1 MIKNYFSTALRN
13 LFRSK
18 VFALINI
25 FGFAVGICAVIL
37 ILHYVQFHTSFDN
50 FHKEGEKI
58 FRVSVVSERKGITE
72 DDSHTFVAPIGP
84 AMQKDLPDVK
94 DYVRIRTPR
103 TAFFLY
109 NNLSFRVEDVAYADS
124 TFFNFFS
131 FELLT
136 GSQRSC
142 LANPFQIVLNKTA
155 AEKIFGVSNPV
166 GRTLNSNDGVQ
177 FTVSGVVQDPPK
189 NSHIQFGAIISFSTL
204 YRNPNNF
211 MGWDGG
217 NQYLTYIKLNDMS
230 FKQNV
235 EAKFP
240 DFMWGYINKDLAQI
254 GVKYKPYLQPLNDIH
269 LKYNYDSQNIKTNI
283 YIFSIIAGFILLLA
297 CVNFVTLFTSM
308 SSRRNREVGIRKV
321 LGANRND
328 IIKQFMMES
337 FLLIGIS
344 SVLAVMLC
352 GLTLPV
358 YNKWTHQNF
367 NFVNIFDYKLLF
379 SSGIAVLLT
388 CFLAGF
394 YPSFILSS
402 FQPVQIIK
410 KIIYINPKGIS
421 LRSILVVFQFVISI
435 ALISSTLLINSQL
448 NFIKNKELG
457 FDKENQLFAPLNSN
471 QLRTSYESLKNEIL
485 NTAGVIT
492 VGASSEIPMNGFAI
506 NGYFPEGMK
515 SPMMI
520 NVLDADADFL
530 STYNIPV
537 TEGRNF
543 IKGSEVD
550 KTSYLVNEAFAKKMN
565 WQNPL
570 GKQIT
575 RNGLHTIIGVVKDFH
590 FASLHDA
597 IAPLIITNAPWQNQF
612 DFLTI
617 KLKTANLSATLD
629 AIKNI
634 WIKFS
639 QDQPFNY
646 SFLDEE
652 LDKVYRDEQIFR
664 EMFFYFSSIA
674 IVIAL
679 MGLFGLTLFTMEQ
692 KRKEIA
698 VRKVHGANISQVT
711 ALISK
716 QFAKWILIAN
726 LFAWPIAYFFIKD
739 WLDDFAYRINIS
751 VFYFILSALITLIIA
766 LLTIGYHTIKAAK
779 ANPVEALR
787 YE

>member
-1 MIKNYFSTALRN
+1 MLKNYFSTALRN

-18 VFALINI
+18 VFAFINI
-25 FGFAVGICAVIL
+25 FGFAVGICVVIL

-58 FRVSVVSERKGITE
+58 FRVSVVSERKGISE
-72 DDSHTFVAPIGP
+72 GDSHVFVPPIGP
-84 AMQKDLPDVK
+84 AMQKDLPDVR

-103 TAFFLY
+103 PALFLY
-109 NNLSFRVEDVAYADS
+109 NNQSFRVEDVAYADS

-131 FELLT
+131 FELLK
-136 GSQRSC
+136 GNQRLC
-142 LANPFQIVLNKTA
+142 LANPYQIVLSKTV

-166 GRTLNSNDGVQ
+166 GKTINSNDGMQ

-211 MGWDGG
+211 MGWNGG
-217 NQYLTYIKLNDMS
+217 NQYITYVKLKDAS
-230 FKQNV
+230 FKRNV

-254 GVKYKPYLQPLNDIH
+254 GVKYKPYLQPLGEIH
-269 LKYNYDSQNIKTNI
+269 LKYNPDSQNIKTNI

-328 IIKQFMMES
+328 IIKQFMLES

-344 SVLAVMLC
+344 TILAVILC
-352 GLTLPV
+352 GLALPI
-358 YNKWTHQNF
+358 YNKWTHQDF
-367 NFVNIFDYKLLF
+367 NYLGIFDYKLFF
-379 SSGIAVLLT
+379 SSGIVILLT
-388 CFLAGF
+388 CLLAGF
-394 YPSFILSS
+394 YPSFVLSS

-410 KIIYINPKGIS
+410 KTIYNNSKGIT
-421 LRSILVVFQFVISI
+421 LRSILVVFQFIISI
-435 ALISSTLLINSQL
+435 SLIVSTLLINSQL
-448 NFIKNKELG
+448 DFIKNKELG
-457 FDKENQLFAPLNSN
+457 FNKESQLIVPLNSN
-471 QLRTSYESLKNEIL
+471 QLRTSCESVKNEIM
-485 NTAGVIT
+485 NVAGVIG
-492 VGASSEIPMNGFAI
+492 VAASSDIPMNGFTS
-506 NGYFPEGMK
+506 NGYSPEGMA

-520 NVLDADADFL
+520 NVLDVDPDFF

-543 IKGSEVD
+543 IKESKVD
-550 KTSYLVNEAFAKKMN
+550 KKSYLVNEAFVKKLN
-565 WQNPL
+565 WKNPL

-575 RNGLHTIIGVVKDFH
+575 RNGLHSIIGVVKDFH
-590 FASLHDA
+590 FASLHDE

-617 KLKTANLSATLD
+617 KLKTANLSTTLD
-629 AIKNI
+629 AIKNV

-652 LDKVYRDEQIFR
+652 LGKVYRDEQIFR

-674 IVIAL
+674 IIIAM

-716 QFAKWILIAN
+716 QFAKWIIIAN
-726 LFAWPIAYFFIKD
+726 LFAWPAAYFFIKD
-739 WLDDFAYRINIS
+739 WLNDFAYRINIS

-766 LLTIGYHTIKAAK
+766 LLTIGYHTIKAAR
-779 ANPVEALR
+779 ANPVESLR